1 MLLSSAIR
9 SVLGSSFNTSA
20 FPINCGAT
28 GFLPERRDS
37 STRRRMRR
45 CSRSSRQACQR
56 AWAFCRIPS
65 FSTFPIGP
73 FGPLA
78 QACAPAKENRVV
90 MKIATTSKAG
100 ATRYAPRFRLASNP
114 LETSA
119 PTKPPAGMAP
129 RIAGMKDR
137 RETSAG
143 RERRSNPYPASVATC
158 ESIAR
163 LRNQRQPRTRIAAGS
178 KNAANPNI
186 WKKRSAP

>member
-1 MLLSSAIR
+1 
-9 SVLGSSFNTSA
+9 
-20 FPINCGAT
+20 
-28 GFLPERRDS
+28 
-37 STRRRMRR
+37 
-45 CSRSSRQACQR
+45 
-56 AWAFCRIPS
+56 
-65 FSTFPIGP
+65 
-73 FGPLA
+73 
-78 QACAPAKENRVV
+78 

-114 LETSA
+114 LETNV

-129 RIAGMKDR
+129 RMAGMKDR
-137 RETSAG
+137 REISAG

-186 WKKRSAP
+186 WKKRSAPYAPTGPIQFFAAPPSGGGALTLNAASFGLYVSSASAISSATVKHKNPTSSLSRLFPVGVRIRTKSPQLFGEG